1 MILYDIM
8 NITTVMKELSSMN
21 TVTTFQMKLPEELN
35 RKIKADAAASG
46 KTKHEW
52 IMNAIVKQLA
62 DNNKAV

>member
-1 MILYDIM
+1 M
-8 NITTVMKELSSMN
+8 NTG
-21 TVTTFQMKLPEELN
+21 TVTTFQMKIPDEVN

-52 IMNAIVKQLA
+52 IMNAIIKQLV